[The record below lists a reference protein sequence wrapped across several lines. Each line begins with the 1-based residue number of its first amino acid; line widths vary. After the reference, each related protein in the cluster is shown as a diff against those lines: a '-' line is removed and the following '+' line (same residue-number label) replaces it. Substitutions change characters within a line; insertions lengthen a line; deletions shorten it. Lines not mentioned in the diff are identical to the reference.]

1 MVSMRSKEALRTES
15 KGGTERVRGE
25 SCGLSLFFMRYHDIP
40 PKEWTSYYGSV
51 YRCNHPVYR
60 VCTLYREQGKGL
72 CVIQQR
78 YNEKTKATYWSA
90 IDPWLTDKIYL
101 HEGFRQY
108 FDSHA
113 KKKNAKGEYPTVT
126 VRQIMWALR
135 MKPLKKERWETVFD
149 LTRKILRA
157 LWDEGSR
164 KGECNMN
171 ESIFKKIWNYSIT
184 VGQMIMTAI
193 AMAIVTVI
201 VWLLCRAFR
210 PSKD

>member
-1 MVSMRSKEALRTES
+1 
-15 KGGTERVRGE
+15 
-25 SCGLSLFFMRYHDIP
+25 MRYHDIP

-78 YNEKTKATYWSA
+78 YNEETKATYWST

-113 KKKNAKGEYPTVT
+113 KKKNTKGEYPTVT

-149 LTRKILRA
+149 RSLI
-157 LWDEGSR
+157 
-164 KGECNMN
+164 
-171 ESIFKKIWNYSIT
+171 
-184 VGQMIMTAI
+184 
-193 AMAIVTVI
+193 
-201 VWLLCRAFR
+201 
-210 PSKD
+210 

>member
-1 MVSMRSKEALRTES
+1 
-15 KGGTERVRGE
+15 
-25 SCGLSLFFMRYHDIP
+25 MRYHDIP

-108 FDSHA
+108 FDSHERPPGCCYS
-113 KKKNAKGEYPTVT
+113 KRQTDFLYDGLFPGTRSGFRTSKNNA
-126 VRQIMWALR
+126 VRAS
-135 MKPLKKERWETVFD
+135 
-149 LTRKILRA
+149 A
-157 LWDEGSR
+157 
-164 KGECNMN
+164 
-171 ESIFKKIWNYSIT
+171 
-184 VGQMIMTAI
+184 
-193 AMAIVTVI
+193 
-201 VWLLCRAFR
+201 
-210 PSKD
+210 